1 MADEQ
6 RHSVEIMDPIPES
19 RAASPTLPE
28 PTHPPTR
35 REGGMGLPSAL
46 KRTGTMP
53 TIRDDAENNDR
64 ISTRRRGHSTSNS
77 LHPVDTN
84 GSRAR
89 AGSVSSS
96 RHRKSVKIERTPT
109 GFLGMRKRTTTW
121 NLNGPTALGRQ
132 GTVRRR
138 GTLNLGGASSAVDFG
153 GDSQSQAG
161 FTLAGPGNPLDT
173 IIANQPYIDP
183 GYADLNPAYEVAP
196 NARPVWGLAKPLP
209 HVVRPG
215 MIPTKSE
222 IRQQTPGQLQH
233 EQQARE
239 DFDLEAGR
247 VESTVNPGKISDAL
261 RTAQQDRE
269 FKLLRTYTGQ
279 SAFGG
284 NGHRKSSV
292 SSAQGQQS
300 LSERLH
306 KIDQQQDAHSD
317 RASQSISHTIRRLA
331 SVTEQSTPD
340 EADHPDGRGWIM
352 DDALA
357 ATPVDEKQDDEDWVE
372 VSDDLKPYDPEL
384 DEIHNLHTHWSVI
397 RLRFREPLAELLAT
411 TCQLTLGFCAD
422 LVVTCSKSSATVNT
436 NWAWG
441 LATMIG
447 IYIAGGISGAHLNPA
462 MSIMLWIY
470 RGFPL
475 RKIPSYAFAQ
485 VLGAFL
491 AALISFGL
499 FRTSIIAYADTTDL
513 ASTDTVSAFITYPR
527 NSWVDPATAFFT
539 EFVGTTILAVV
550 VLALGDDSNAPPGA
564 GMNAFIMGLVIA
576 VLSMAFGYNTGLASE
591 SSPPPP
597 PPTPTPYTSASPS
610 MPPYSIDCGK
620 CPKIPLPR
628 APQATHMPHQPLWT
642 KMSDKT
648 PPSESSARS
657 RPTPRAPRTW
667 VRHQVYFW
675 LIVLVLGSVVRPHR
689 GGAIRCVSVRLGD
702 LCWRRESRQLPPP
715 PDQARAQEE
724 EEQVEPAI
732 RGCRQRAAY
741 RAAKVRE

>member
-1 MADEQ
+1 
-6 RHSVEIMDPIPES
+6 
-19 RAASPTLPE
+19 
-28 PTHPPTR
+28 
-35 REGGMGLPSAL
+35 MGLPSAL

-53 TIRDDAENNDR
+53 TIRDDVENNDR

-77 LHPVDTN
+77 LHPVDTD

-209 HVVRPG
+209 HVVRAG

-222 IRQQTPGQLQH
+222 ILEQAPAQLQH

-239 DFDLEAGR
+239 EFDLEAGR
-247 VESTVNPGKISDAL
+247 VESTVNPSKISSAL

-284 NGHRKSSV
+284 GHNGRRKSSV

-306 KIDQQQDAHSD
+306 KIDQQQQQQDAHSD

-340 EADHPDGRGWIM
+340 ETDHPDERGWIM

-357 ATPVDEKQDDEDWVE
+357 ATPVDEKLDDEDWVE

-422 LVVTCSKSSATVNT
+422 LVVTCSQSSATVNT

-475 RKIPSYAFAQ
+475 RKVPSYALAQ

-513 ASTDTVSAFITYPR
+513 ANTDTVSAFLTYPR

-576 VLSMAFGYNTGLASE
+576 VLSMALGYNTGLASE
-591 SSPPPP
+591 YNSLPFSPCQ
-597 PPTPTPYTSASPS
+597 PTLSVPL
-610 MPPYSIDCGK
+610 SILLLRSRSGK
-620 CPKIPLPR
+620 CPKIPLPQN
-628 APQATHMPHQPLWT
+628 APSDPHATL
-642 KMSDKT
+642 
-648 PPSESSARS
+648 A
-657 RPTPRAPRTW
+657 
-667 VRHQVYFW
+667 
-675 LIVLVLGSVVRPHR
+675 
-689 GGAIRCVSVRLGD
+689 
-702 LCWRRESRQLPPP
+702 P
-715 PDQARAQEE
+715 PDES
-724 EEQVEPAI
+724 V
-732 RGCRQRAAY
+732 
-741 RAAKVRE
+741 